1 MTQLWT
7 ALAAIGL
14 PGIIIT
20 AVVGYIVR
28 RIEKR
33 LDKEEK
39 GRKEQEQARRSFE
52 RYQLAALTATMA
64 LCEANALALQHG
76 RCNGE
81 THAALEYLQKVKHE
95 QRDFLTSQ
103 GIDHIF

>member
-1 MTQLWT
+1 MDFWQTV
-7 ALAAIGL
+7 AAIGL

-20 AVVGYIVR
+20 AVVGYIGR

-33 LDKEEK
+33 VEKETAEK
-39 GRKEQEQARRSFE
+39 KEQGEARRSFE

-81 THAALEYLQKVKHE
+81 THAALAYLQKVKHE
-95 QRDFLTSQ
+95 QRDFLTSH

>member
-1 MTQLWT
+1 MDFWQTV
-7 ALAAIGL
+7 AAIGL

-20 AVVGYIVR
+20 AVLGYIAR

-33 LDKEEK
+33 LEKEEK
-39 GRKEQEQARRSFE
+39 ARQEQEEARKSFE

-81 THAALEYLQKVKHE
+81 THKALEYMQKVKHE

-103 GIDHIF
+103 GLDHIF

>member
-1 MTQLWT
+1 MDFWQTV
-7 ALAAIGL
+7 AAIGL

-20 AVVGYIVR
+20 AAVGFICR

-33 LDKEEK
+33 LDKEEAEK
-39 GRKEQEQARRSFE
+39 KKQDEARRQFE
-52 RYQLAALTATMA
+52 RYLLQGQIATMT

-81 THAALEYLQKVKHE
+81 THAALEYMQKVKHE

>member
-1 MTQLWT
+1 MDFWQTV
-7 ALAAIGL
+7 AAIGL

-20 AVVGYIVR
+20 AVVGFIVR

-33 LDKEEK
+33 LDKEEAERRAQDEA
-39 GRKEQEQARRSFE
+39 RKQFE
-52 RYQLAALTATMA
+52 LYQLEGLTATMT

-81 THAALEYLQKVKHE
+81 THAALEYMQKVKRKRRE
-95 QRDFLTSQ
+95 FLDSQ

>member
-1 MTQLWT
+1 MDFWQIV
-7 ALAAIGL
+7 AAIGL

-20 AVVGYIVR
+20 AVVGCIVR

-33 LDKEEK
+33 MGKEEK
-39 GRKEQEQARRSFE
+39 ARQEREEARRSFE
-52 RYQLAALTATMA
+52 RYQLAALTATMT

-81 THAALEYLQKVKHE
+81 THAALSYLQKVKHE

>member
-1 MTQLWT
+1 MDFWQTV
-7 ALAAIGL
+7 AAIGL

-33 LDKEEK
+33 LDKEEAEK
-39 GRKEQEQARRSFE
+39 KKQDEARRQFE
-52 RYQLAALTATMA
+52 RYQLQGLTATMT

-81 THAALEYLQKVKHE
+81 THAALEYMQKVKRE
-95 QRDFLTSQ
+95 QRDFLNTH

>member
-1 MTQLWT
+1 MDFWQI
-7 ALAAIGL
+7 LAAIGL
-14 PGIIIT
+14 PSIIIT

-33 LDKEEK
+33 LEKEEAE
-39 GRKEQEQARRSFE
+39 RKQQEEARRSFE

-64 LCEANALALQHG
+64 LCEANAMALQNG

-81 THAALEYLQKVKHE
+81 THAALAYMQKVKHE

>member
-1 MTQLWT
+1 MDFWT
-7 ALAAIGL
+7 IAMAVGL
-14 PGIIIT
+14 PSAVVA
-20 AVVGYIVR
+20 AVVGMLFR

-33 LDKEEK
+33 QEDENKVRQRQEE
-39 GRKEQEQARRSFE
+39 ARRQFE

-64 LCEANALALQHG
+64 LCEANARALQNG

-81 THAALEYLQKVKHE
+81 THAALDYMQKVKRE
-95 QRDFLTSQ
+95 YRDFLDSQ

>member
-1 MTQLWT
+1 MDFWQTV
-7 ALAAIGL
+7 AAIGL

-20 AVVGYIVR
+20 AVVGFIVR

-33 LDKEEK
+33 LDKEEAE
-39 GRKEQEQARRSFE
+39 RKAQEEARRSFE
-52 RYQLAALTATMA
+52 RYQLAAQTATMA
-64 LCEANALALQHG
+64 LCEANALALQNG

-81 THAALEYLQKVKHE
+81 THAALAYLQKVKHE

>member
-1 MTQLWT
+1 MEFWT
-7 ALAAIGL
+7 IVAAVGL
-14 PGIIIT
+14 PSTIIS
-20 AVVGYIVR
+20 AVVGVIVR

-39 GRKEQEQARRSFE
+39 ARQEQEEARKKFE
-52 RYQLAALTATMA
+52 RYQLAGITATMA

-81 THAALEYLQKVKHE
+81 THAALEYMQKVKHE